1 MDSVQYPLEG
11 YRPEAEALYDEG
23 KEVVITA
30 LLAMDVKIKE
40 LEQKIPELEQKI
52 ASLSKNSSN
61 SSKPP
66 SSDKPWDKK
75 AKRSRPSKRKQGGQ
89 VGHKGKKRQLLPP
102 EEMDHI
108 HDVFPERCECC
119 NLPFSQEAQ
128 IISDQPTRHQV
139 FELPVIVPIK
149 NEYRCHSLLCQCGHS
164 TAASLPEHIA
174 QSAFGPRV
182 HAAIAYLASVHHGSR
197 RGIAEIMHSLFGLE
211 ISTGAICNAAKR
223 VSEACIPVVEGIKQY
238 TATAPTLNIDETGW
252 KSKGARH
259 YLWAFVSPLA
269 VFFLIRASRGAKVL
283 TEVLG
288 ETFAGIITSDDH
300 SAYAYYQKHGL
311 RQLCWAHIIRKFK
324 GLKDGCSSSD
334 AYLFSK
340 NMLKE
345 IGAIFTI
352 WHAFPDSGCSR
363 EQLWLAT
370 ALIRGRMKRYCNHYL
385 NSKDPLVVTRAKRTL
400 KNWEYLFTF
409 LKYAGV
415 EPTNNTGERAIRP
428 AVIWRKN
435 CLGSQSDTGERFT
448 ERLLTVVR
456 TCQMHGVNAFEC
468 LVKIMNAK
476 FSGQPATPSLPAL
489 LQK

>member
-1 MDSVQYPLEG
+1 MD
-11 YRPEAEALYDEG
+11 RPEAEALYDEG

-89 VGHKGKKRQLLPP
+89 VGHKGKKRELLPP

-119 NLPFSQEAQ
+119 NLPFTPEAK
-128 IISDQPTRHQV
+128 IISDNPTRHQV

-149 NEYRCHSLLCQCGHS
+149 NEYRCHSLLCQCGHR
-164 TAASLPEHIA
+164 TAVSLSKDIA

-197 RGIAEIMHSLFGLE
+197 RGIADIMHSLFGLE

-238 TATAPTLNIDETGW
+238 TATAPALNIDETGW
-252 KSKGARH
+252 KSKGARR

-269 VFFLIRASRGAKVL
+269 VFFLIRASRGAKL

-300 SAYAYYQKHGL
+300 SAYAYYQK
-311 RQLCWAHIIRKFK
+311 Q
-324 GLKDGCSSSD
+324 
-334 AYLFSK
+334 
-340 NMLKE
+340 
-345 IGAIFTI
+345 
-352 WHAFPDSGCSR
+352 
-363 EQLWLAT
+363 
-370 ALIRGRMKRYCNHYL
+370 
-385 NSKDPLVVTRAKRTL
+385 
-400 KNWEYLFTF
+400 YLFTAF
-409 LKYAGV
+409 FILK
-415 EPTNNTGERAIRP
+415 
-428 AVIWRKN
+428 K
-435 CLGSQSDTGERFT
+435 
-448 ERLLTVVR
+448 VR
-456 TCQMHGVNAFEC
+456 TF
-468 LVKIMNAK
+468 
-476 FSGQPATPSLPAL
+476 T
-489 LQK
+489 